1 MIIKL
6 INTLGYVWLTCAII
20 FTLGML
26 YKSLTTNTSQEEK
39 YTERLLIGEISSAYM
54 LIALIAIVI

>member
-1 MIIKL
+1 MIVKL

-39 YTERLLIGEISSAYM
+39 YTERLLIGEISSAYI

>member
-39 YTERLLIGEISSAYM
+39 YTERLLISEISSAYM